1 MDRYHKRKQGADKV
15 KVNGGCG
22 KREKETNI
30 LQKKDIN
37 LMMAEG
43 E

>member
-22 KREKETNI
+22 EREQETNI
-30 LQKKDIN
+30 LQKRK
-37 LMMAEG
+37 
-43 E
+43 